1 MTMSG
6 ISGVSS
12 QATAMGM
19 GLATDSYSRSIQNQI
34 ANAQKQLQ
42 ELSSN
47 KNMTLEEK
55 MAKRQ
60 EIQQQR

>member
-12 QATAMGM
+12 QTPAMGM
-19 GLATDSYSRSIQNQI
+19 GLTTDSYSRSIQNQI